1 MLALES
7 LSVRRGHTEVLR
19 SIDLHVEKGEIV
31 ALVGANGAGKTTLLM
46 TISGLLRPHEGR
58 LVFDAGTRAV
68 DLTRCRAEAI
78 VAQGIAHC
86 PEGRQV
92 FASLSVREN
101 LAIGAY
107 LRRDADGIA
116 RDERRVYDL
125 FPVLGER
132 RSQPAGNLSGGE
144 QMMLAIG
151 RALMARP
158 QLLLLDEP
166 SLGLAPQITEQIF
179 EILEDV
185 NAEGTT
191 LLLVEQN
198 AAMALDVAD
207 RAYVI
212 ENGVIALQGTGAE
225 VAADDQVRRSYLG
238 AG

>member
-107 LRRDADGIA
+107 LRRDA
-116 RDERRVYDL
+116 
-125 FPVLGER
+125 P
-132 RSQPAGNLSGGE
+132 
-144 QMMLAIG
+144 
-151 RALMARP
+151 
-158 QLLLLDEP
+158 
-166 SLGLAPQITEQIF
+166 
-179 EILEDV
+179 
-185 NAEGTT
+185 
-191 LLLVEQN
+191 
-198 AAMALDVAD
+198 
-207 RAYVI
+207 
-212 ENGVIALQGTGAE
+212 TG
-225 VAADDQVRRSYLG
+225 SP
-238 AG
+238 